1 MSVILQVHFPF
12 DGPFGDEMAN
22 AMTALA
28 ENINQE
34 PGFIWKIWTENA
46 DQKLAGGIYLFDTR
60 ANAKAYCKM
69 HTARLEAMG
78 VTGISAA
85 ILDTNAAL
93 SAINKGPFDSTTA

>member
-28 ENINQE
+28 ESINQE
-34 PGFIWKIWTENA
+34 PGLIWKIWTEDA
-46 DQKLAGGIYLFDTR
+46 DQKQAGGIYLFDTR
-60 ANAKAYCKM
+60 ANAEAYCNM

-78 VTGISAA
+78 VTGIRAA

-93 SAINKGPFDSTTA
+93 SAINKGPLNSTTS